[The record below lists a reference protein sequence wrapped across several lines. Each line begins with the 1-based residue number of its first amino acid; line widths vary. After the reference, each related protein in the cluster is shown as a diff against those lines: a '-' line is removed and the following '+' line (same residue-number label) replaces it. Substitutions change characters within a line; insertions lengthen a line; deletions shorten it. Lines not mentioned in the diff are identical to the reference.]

1 MKTTKLILLTA
12 ALSFQCSIAQFAKI
26 VDQDGYVNLRKQADT
41 KSSIVGKINSDEI
54 VYIFSP
60 EDGNKNWLNTDYTDK
75 NGETLSGYI
84 HSSRIQYIESYE
96 SVPAVSVSENKAVFN
111 SKKMTVT
118 IESEPFNYKE
128 NKKYFSTTQYNGYKV
143 EDQFKGQQI
152 WGTDGTIPQTH
163 YKSISVNMGGKT
175 LQVPQKELENLF
187 NINTEFAACYFD
199 SKSETLYI
207 SMVNSDGAGGYAV
220 LFRIEKGE
228 YKGKTVIMPF

>member
-1 MKTTKLILLTA
+1 MKTDKFILLMA
-12 ALSFQCSIAQFAKI
+12 ALSFHYSAAQFAKI
-26 VDQDGYVNLRKQADT
+26 VDQDGYVNMRKKADP
-41 KSSIVGKINSDEI
+41 KSSIVGKINSGEI

-60 EDGNKNWLNTDYTDK
+60 EDHQSWFNADYTDK
-75 NGETLSGYI
+75 NGKTLSGYI
-84 HSSRIQYIESYE
+84 HNSRVKYIESYE
-96 SVPAVSVSENKAVFN
+96 SLVAASMSENKAVFN

-118 IESEPFNYKE
+118 IESEPFNYQE
-128 NKKYFSTTQYNGYKV
+128 NKKYFSTTQYNDYKV

-163 YKSISVNMGGKT
+163 YKLISVNMDGKT
-175 LQVPQKELENLF
+175 LHIPGKELENLF
-187 NINTEFAACYFD
+187 NINTESASCYVD
-199 SKSETLYI
+199 SKSETVYI